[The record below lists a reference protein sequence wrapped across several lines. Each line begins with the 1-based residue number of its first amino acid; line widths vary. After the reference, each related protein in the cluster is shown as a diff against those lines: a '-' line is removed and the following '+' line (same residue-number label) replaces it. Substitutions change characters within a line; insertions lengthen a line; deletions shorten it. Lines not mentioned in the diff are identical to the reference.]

1 MSVVISYIFN
11 VISFSNNLQKPRSC
25 LQAWNQGARTSGFY
39 LIQGRTECLFY
50 EMYCDFSS
58 EPGWAWTLVMSQGF
72 GNRGNSFAKSPF
84 LKGVLKN
91 QRTPN
96 WEKYRIGKGRMWVI
110 KESSSH
116 WRVTCDFP
124 NFGVDFRD
132 YLRAAFQNLNPIK
145 FEASGKCCKMDYIDI
160 RGHNCTGCTAAWWQ
174 NDQRFLTHFSDQDEC
189 QFGKTPGS
197 GANEANF
204 GGYCIGRAIPTS
216 HFVVPVQKDQPQIIG
231 LEAGCS
237 RGEGSGNAK
246 FSFDYGK
253 ISVCT
258 FFSHCRS
265 SDVTSENSSFR
276 MSRYCCGVF

>member
-1 MSVVISYIFN
+1 MKWLINKCNKGSVRRISNIVN
-11 VISFSNNLQKPRSC
+11 VTSFSNNLQKPRSC
-25 LQAWNQGARTSGFY
+25 LEAWNQGARTSGFY
-39 LIQGRTECLFY
+39 LLQGRTECLFY

-72 GNRGNSFAKSPF
+72 GNRGQIFAKSPF
-84 LKGVLKN
+84 PKGALKN
-91 QRTPN
+91 HRTPN

-174 NDQRFLTHFSDQDEC
+174 NDQRFLTHFSDQDKC

-197 GANEANF
+197 SENEANF
-204 GGYCIGRAIPTS
+204 GGYWKSNTNIAFRCSSTARSTTNYWFGGR
-216 HFVVPVQKDQPQIIG
+216 V
-231 LEAGCS
+231 
-237 RGEGSGNAK
+237 
-246 FSFDYGK
+246 
-253 ISVCT
+253 
-258 FFSHCRS
+258 
-265 SDVTSENSSFR
+265 
-276 MSRYCCGVF
+276 